1 LVAESVG
8 GQAEALENARAVGD
22 DDDRGTHNSTNSVNS
37 RVSGRSSLMAGSLC
51 A

>member
-8 GQAEALENARAVGD
+8 GQAEALKNARAVG